1 MSTPSHSFGGHLC
14 IAIDGPA
21 ASGKGT
27 VARGLAAALGYTY
40 VDTGTLYRTVALRAG
55 QLGIPL
61 DDEASLSELAAALPV
76 ELCWDGKRLSVV
88 LDGADVSQAIRA
100 ETVGQGASAVATL
113 PGVRAALLDLQQRLG
128 EAGGVV
134 MDGRDIGSVVM
145 PKAELKVYLDASL
158 EERATRRLLEL
169 QGRGIEA
176 DFEQLCREVAAR
188 DTQDAGRAVAP
199 LQILPDSWRL
209 DTTGM
214 GPEQVLAAVL
224 AEAYRRGAR
233 EVR

>member
-1 MSTPSHSFGGHLC
+1 MSTASTSSSARLR

-40 VDTGTLYRTVALRAG
+40 VDTGTLYRTVALSAERRG
-55 QLGIPL
+55 VLF
-61 DDEASLSELAAALPV
+61 DDEGALATLAAALPV
-76 ELCWDGKRLSVV
+76 RLHWDGVRLRIF
-88 LDGADVSQAIRA
+88 LDGEDVSEAIRA
-100 ETVGQGASAVATL
+100 ERVGQGASAVATL
-113 PGVRAALLDLQQRLG
+113 PAVRAALLDLQRRLG

-145 PKAELKVYLDASL
+145 PEAELKVYLDASL
-158 EERATRRLLEL
+158 EERARRRHLEL

-176 DFEQLCREVAAR
+176 DFEELCREVAAR
-188 DTQDAGRAVAP
+188 DAQDAGRAVAP
-199 LQILPDSWRL
+199 LRILPDSWRL

-214 GPEQVLAAVL
+214 GPEAVLAAVL
-224 AEAYRRGAR
+224 EEARRRGAR
-233 EVR
+233 IPG